1 MGEDSP
7 TMARITLL
15 LSLLFLC
22 FCLVKGT
29 NKDES
34 QLANEHHERSDLA
47 RNVRSPNAEK
57 QTNRKKSGKRTN
69 KKSRKGKSRRKNN
82 KRKSASKLKK
92 TKLENKKSEKESQK
106 ERTRTGIQNQR
117 NQRKVE

>member
-1 MGEDSP
+1 MGRSLLNGFKDSP

-22 FCLVKGT
+22 FCLVQGT

-47 RNVRSPNAEK
+47 RNVRSPNAAK
-57 QTNRKKSGKRTN
+57 QTNRKKPSKRTN
-69 KKSRKGKSRRKNN
+69 KKSSKGKSRGKNK
-82 KRKSASKLKK
+82 KRKSASKLEK
-92 TKLENKKSEKESQK
+92 TKKSKKQGKGAKRQSKKRSK
-106 ERTRTGIQNQR
+106 GR
-117 NQRKVE
+117 

>member
-1 MGEDSP
+1 MGRSLLNGFKDSP

-22 FCLVKGT
+22 LCLVKGT

-47 RNVRSPNAEK
+47 RNVRSPNAAK
-57 QTNRKKSGKRTN
+57 PTNRKKPGKRTN
-69 KKSRKGKSRRKNN
+69 KKRSKGKSRRKNN
-82 KRKSASKLKK
+82 KRKSATKLKK
-92 TKLENKKSEKESQK
+92 TKKSKKQGKGAKRQSKK
-106 ERTRTGIQNQR
+106 R
-117 NQRKVE
+117 

>member
-1 MGEDSP
+1 MGKKDSP

-22 FCLVKGT
+22 FCLVQGT

-47 RNVRSPNAEK
+47 RNVRSPNAAK
-57 QTNRKKSGKRTN
+57 QTNRKKPSKRT
-69 KKSRKGKSRRKNN
+69 NN

-92 TKLENKKSEKESQK
+92 TKKSKKQGKGAKRQSKKRSK
-106 ERTRTGIQNQR
+106 GR
-117 NQRKVE
+117 